1 MTTARLAD
9 FANEEDRAMV
19 LNTWVEYAED
29 ENAGGEKV
37 QEEVKANLINEMQ
50 KRGTIYAFLAFSEGG
65 KPAGVSICMEG
76 FSTFNCKSLLNIHDF
91 GVLATH
97 RRKGV
102 GQVMLEAISSFARAK
117 GFCKITLEVLEK
129 NKPAWDCYIKA
140 GFAPYAL
147 NPELGWAVEMQKYL
161 P

>member
-19 LNTWVEYAED
+19 LDTWVEYAED

-50 KRGTIYAFLAFSEGG
+50 KRGTIYAFLAFSEGDG

-97 RRKGV
+97 RRKG
-102 GQVMLEAISSFARAK
+102 ISRS
-117 GFCKITLEVLEK
+117 
-129 NKPAWDCYIKA
+129 
-140 GFAPYAL
+140 
-147 NPELGWAVEMQKYL
+147 AVEVNE
-161 P
+161 